1 MLAKRIIPCLDVDN
15 AGGRARVIKGVKF
28 FDHVDAGDP
37 VEQAEFYDRE
47 RADELVFYDITASH
61 EGRGIMAE
69 VVRQVADRVFM
80 PITVGGGIRTLED
93 ATRLIQAGAEKV
105 SVNSAAVKRPELIG
119 EISRKFGRCATVLGM
134 DANRVARRVDC
145 QLPIADCRLK
155 DDAMGNGQSAIGNS
169 LVPRRKWVDENGQS
183 FEEVGEVFVNGG
195 RVGTG
200 VGVLW
205 WAKEAERLGAGE
217 IVLNVMNADG
227 TKAGYDLEMT
237 AAVSAAV
244 SIPVVASGG
253 AGSPED
259 MYKVLTTGKAD
270 AALAASIFHFRE
282 HSVGGVKKYLNERG
296 VNVRV

>member
-1 MLAKRIIPCLDVDN
+1 LVFRRGAYRISRMLAKRIIPCLDVDN
-15 AGGRARVIKGVKF
+15 AGGKARVIKGVKF

-47 RADELVFYDITASH
+47 KADELVFYDITASH
-61 EGRGIMAE
+61 EGRGIMAD

-80 PITVGGGIRTLED
+80 PITVGGGIRTLDD
-93 ATRLIQAGAEKV
+93 ATALIQAGAEKV
-105 SVNSAAVKRPELIG
+105 SVNSAAVKRPGLIG

-134 DANRVARRVDC
+134 DANRVARRKPEAGS
-145 QLPIADCRLK
+145 QKQEGGLTT
-155 DDAMGNGQSAIGNS
+155 
-169 LVPRRKWVDENGQS
+169 RREWVEDGLMW
-183 FEEVGEVFVNGG
+183 EEVWDVFVNGG
-195 RVGTG
+195 RLGMG
-200 VGVLW
+200 VDVLW

-259 MYKVLTTGKAD
+259 MYRVLTEGKAD
-270 AALAASIFHFRE
+270 AALAASIFHFRQ
-282 HSVGGVKKYLNERG
+282 HSVGEVKRYLAGRG
-296 VNVRV
+296 VVVREG